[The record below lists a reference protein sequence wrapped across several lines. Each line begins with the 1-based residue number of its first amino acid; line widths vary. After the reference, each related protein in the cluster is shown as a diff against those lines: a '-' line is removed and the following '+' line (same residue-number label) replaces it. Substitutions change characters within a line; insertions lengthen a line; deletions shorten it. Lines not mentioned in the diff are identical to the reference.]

1 MPRKPKKPI
10 VTAICLL
17 ILSGCSTNLLNLCP
31 TPEQSLL
38 VPAEDLPKLEGAG
51 KRHKNLSKVREID
64 LINYT
69 ALVIKQYNLL
79 KIKFNTLVQ
88 WHKKV
93 RK

>member
-1 MPRKPKKPI
+1 
-10 VTAICLL
+10 
-17 ILSGCSTNLLNLCP
+17 
-31 TPEQSLL
+31 L

-51 KRHKNLSKVREID
+51 KRHKNLSEVREID